1 MRRGARRDERHHCG
15 GPEVSQNDGPGM
27 PRTRR
32 AGDHRSGPDRS
43 GPGRSGVS
51 PWDLRYAGGVG
62 HDRGEDGL
70 PVGLLKYLTSD
81 RELAEVGID
90 VTGMGHSTRVAAR
103 SASAPATRLSR
114 SFQRR

>member
-1 MRRGARRDERHHCG
+1 
-15 GPEVSQNDGPGM
+15 
-27 PRTRR
+27 
-32 AGDHRSGPDRS
+32 
-43 GPGRSGVS
+43 
-51 PWDLRYAGGVG
+51 
-62 HDRGEDGL
+62 L

-114 SFQRR
+114 SFQRRYIVVWCTPERRASLSTVRAA